1 MIAMYIAFHNPK
13 ERLAIVFNGTPIS
26 QEIEIHLYMC
36 DFVDFFFLDE
46 FTDYL
51 KTNENLI

>member
-1 MIAMYIAFHNPK
+1 MIAMYIFFTIQR
-13 ERLAIVFNGTPIS
+13 ERLAIVFNDTPIS
-26 QEIEIHLYMC
+26 QEIEILLYMC
-36 DFVDFFFLDE
+36 YFVNFFFLDE